1 MFNSQADMI
10 GADAY
15 ILYLAISFILV
26 LGVGAALH
34 RKGRL
39 FLLDSFRGNEA
50 LARSFGDLRIVSFY
64 LIMIGFVAATLP
76 LGIRPKTAAD
86 AIEYVSWKVGL
97 ITLLMGFVH
106 VINVCILSDMRRR
119 ALKAAQ
125 PSAIPAP
132 APPPSPA

>member
-125 PSAIPAP
+125 LSAIPAP
-132 APPPSPA
+132 APPPPPA